1 MAEMHKGIDFPKSVV
16 GHLFPES
23 KGQVSKQST
32 TVVGE
37 ITLIQT
43 NPLRSFPSSG
53 RLVETLSGNVSIL
66 TGLCFFKTANLF
78 PHSKNLKGI
87 LQ

>member
-32 TVVGE
+32 AVVGE

-53 RLVETLSGNVSIL
+53 RLVET
-66 TGLCFFKTANLF
+66 CFFKTANLF